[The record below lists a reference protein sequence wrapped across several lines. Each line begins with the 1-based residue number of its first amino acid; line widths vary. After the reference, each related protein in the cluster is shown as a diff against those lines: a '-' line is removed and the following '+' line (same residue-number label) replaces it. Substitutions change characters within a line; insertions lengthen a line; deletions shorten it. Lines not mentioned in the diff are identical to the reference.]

1 MAVNQS
7 GLNPPPAVV
16 QIVAQA
22 LADGVTATDAYKLAR
37 PNVTDGTARSTGPQ
51 VASLPAVVAMRDAIL
66 ARSASVGVLTREQ
79 IQQMLSLAAVTPK
92 DADSLSKPENAWML
106 TKDKVTA
113 SEHGETREVAAISTI
128 DALRELS
135 KVSGNYAP
143 QVVQVQHSGTVK
155 TLAESDDYADMLEA
169 EAALARA
176 QRGRIREVE
185 TVQDGPDVV
194 ESGSGGVETAMD
206 AEALATGWLEED

>member
-1 MAVNQS
+1 MAANIN
-7 GLNPPPAVV
+7 GLNPPPEVK

-22 LADGVTATDAYKLAR
+22 LSAGKSATEAYKLAR
-37 PNVTDGTARSTGPQ
+37 PGVSDGSAQVIGCQ
-51 VASLPAVVAMRDAIL
+51 VAALPEVVAMREAL
-66 ARSASVGVLTREQ
+66 MRRSASVGVLTREQ

>member
-1 MAVNQS
+1 MAANHSGVNPPFEVKMAVAEALNA
-7 GLNPPPAVV
+7 GLPAGK
-16 QIVAQA
+16 AYKEA
-22 LADGVTATDAYKLAR
+22 RPGVTMGSAL
-37 PNVTDGTARSTGPQ
+37 VLGSQ
-51 VASLPAVVAMRDAIL
+51 VAALPEVVAMREALL

-92 DADSLSKPENAWML
+92 DADSLSRPENAWML
-106 TKDKVTA
+106 TKDKVTS

-155 TLAESDDYADMLEA
+155 TLAESDEYAEMLEQ
-169 EAALARA
+169 ESLLARA

-185 TVQDGPDVV
+185 TVPDGP
-194 ESGSGGVETAMD
+194 ESGSESGATAMD
-206 AEALATGWLEED
+206 ADALDVGWLDED